1 MLLGKLIDERIF
13 PQMRAKMEAD
23 TFGNCVVIDEAIHSY
38 FAPTAKA
45 DHKLRHIPAKPHQDG
60 LLTYVLCQRLHY
72 SGRPISIAFAPTF
85 LDESSSPRDTLVGM
99 IVSLERAGIHPDLEW
114 CIIADSLWSYPTYLS
129 EFVAL
134 AWRFIVTAK
143 ENCTLVPQAL
153 RTLSQTDLVL
163 GQARTYSDGFLTLQ
177 TYLSERGVSHILTN
191 AVGVSHHDQNR
202 SIPVLSYHTALSF
215 FTRDSAGGLKTAF
228 SLKPTCLSLR
238 KEQLVHQLTGWDV
251 LREPSQQ
258 GSDDPLSEKRLQS
271 FKSAQV
277 SAVYRNTFH
286 RNPPSTATKKDM
298 IAALCPEETV
308 ERHISKRRLDRATL
322 EATVQT
328 LQGEQSTEHRIY
340 DTFHRYYSCI
350 EQMDCE

>member
-23 TFGNCVVIDEAIHSY
+23 VTTHAKDQRRRFIHASSLELKGYFLDVFLEGIRAGSKKEPTDPVLMDARGQLTSHTEKYVFNAELDFGPEVFRSIIDSIPSYLSALVTFGNCVVIDEAIHSY

-85 LDESSSPRDTLVGM
+85 LDESSSSRNTLVGM

-177 TYLSERGVSHILTN
+177 TYRSERGVSHILTN

-215 FTRDSAGGLKTAF
+215 FTRLSWWIKDCILTETNVLISTQRTAGAPAHWMGRSSRAFSAGQ
-228 SLKPTCLSLR
+228 R
-238 KEQLVHQLTGWDV
+238 
-251 LREPSQQ
+251 
-258 GSDDPLSEKRLQS
+258 
-271 FKSAQV
+271 
-277 SAVYRNTFH
+277 
-286 RNPPSTATKKDM
+286 
-298 IAALCPEETV
+298 
-308 ERHISKRRLDRATL
+308 
-322 EATVQT
+322 
-328 LQGEQSTEHRIY
+328 
-340 DTFHRYYSCI
+340 
-350 EQMDCE
+350 